1 MMNEKKKIVDMLAGG
16 KINATQA
23 EELLKAI
30 SSKKK
35 SAVRN
40 EKRRMIFE
48 IKEQDS
54 EKKFIHIELPV
65 SLLHAGLKIIP
76 TEAVINT
83 RVGNSTFDI
92 SSINWDDIIS
102 QAAGGDVGD
111 LLYMEINNEDEHPI
125 IIHIYIE

>member
-1 MMNEKKKIVDMLAGG
+1 MNEKKKIVDMLANG
-16 KINATQA
+16 KIDASQA
-23 EELLKAI
+23 EELLKAV

-35 SAVRN
+35 GSVRN

-54 EKKFIHIELPV
+54 EKKIIHVELPV

-76 TEAVINT
+76 KDAVINT
-83 RVGNSTFDI
+83 KIGNSAFDF

-111 LLYMEINNEDEHPI
+111 LLYMEINDEERPL

>member
-1 MMNEKKKIVDMLAGG
+1 MLAGG

>member
-1 MMNEKKKIVDMLAGG
+1 MNEKKKIIDMLAGG
-16 KINATQA
+16 KINAVQA

-30 SSKKK
+30 SSQKRSPVVK
-35 SAVRN
+35 N
-40 EKRRMIFE
+40 EKRRLIFE

-76 TEAVINT
+76 KEAVINAKI
-83 RVGNSTFDI
+83 GNSAFDI
-92 SSINWDDIIS
+92 SSINWDDIFA
-102 QAAGGDVGD
+102 QAAGGEVGD
-111 LLYMEINNEDEHPI
+111 LFYMEIDNEDEHPI

>member
-1 MMNEKKKIVDMLAGG
+1 MNEKKKIIDMLAIG
-16 KINATQA
+16 KINAVQA

-30 SSKKK
+30 STTKK
-35 SAVRN
+35 STVKS
-40 EKRRMIFE
+40 EKRKLIFE

-76 TEAVINT
+76 KEAVINAKI
-83 RVGNSTFDI
+83 GNSAFDV
-92 SSINWDDIIS
+92 SSINWDDIFS
-102 QAAGGDVGD
+102 QAAGGEVGD
-111 LLYMEINNEDEHPI
+111 LFYMEIDTEDEHPI

>member
-1 MMNEKKKIVDMLAGG
+1 MNEKKKIVDMLAGG
-16 KINATQA
+16 KINAAQA

-40 EKRRMIFE
+40 ENRRMIFE

-65 SLLHAGLKIIP
+65 SLLQAGLKIIP
-76 TEAVINT
+76 TEAVINAKI
-83 RVGNSTFDI
+83 GNSAFDV
-92 SSINWDDIIS
+92 SSINWEDIFS
-102 QAAGGDVGD
+102 QAAGGEIGD
-111 LLYMEINNEDEHPI
+111 LFYMEIDSEERPL

>member
-1 MMNEKKKIVDMLAGG
+1 MMNEKKKIIDMLAGG
-16 KINATQA
+16 KINAAQA

-30 SSKKK
+30 STTKK
-35 SAVRN
+35 SAVKS
-40 EKRRMIFE
+40 EKRKLIFE

-76 TEAVINT
+76 KEAVINAKI
-83 RVGNSTFDI
+83 GNSAFDI
-92 SSINWDDIIS
+92 SSINWDDIFS
-102 QAAGGDVGD
+102 QAAGGEVGD
-111 LLYMEINNEDEHPI
+111 LFYMEIDNEDEHPI

>member
-1 MMNEKKKIVDMLAGG
+1 MNEKKKIIDMLAGG
-16 KINATQA
+16 KINAAQA

-35 SAVRN
+35 SSVRN

-76 TEAVINT
+76 KEAVINA
-83 RVGNSTFDI
+83 RVGGAAFDI
-92 SSINWDDIIS
+92 STINWEDIFA
-102 QAAGGDVGD
+102 QAAGGEVGD
-111 LLYMEINNEDEHPI
+111 LFYMEIDNKDEHPI

>member
-1 MMNEKKKIVDMLAGG
+1 MNEKKKIVDMLAGG

>member
-1 MMNEKKKIVDMLAGG
+1 MNEKKKIIDMLAGG
-16 KINATQA
+16 KINAAQA

-35 SAVRN
+35 SSVRN

-54 EKKFIHIELPV
+54 EKKFIHVELPV

-76 TEAVINT
+76 KEAVINA
-83 RVGNSTFDI
+83 RVGGAAFDI
-92 SSINWDDIIS
+92 SAINWEDIFA
-102 QAAGGDVGD
+102 QAAGGEVGD
-111 LLYMEINNEDEHPI
+111 LFYMEIDNKDEHPI

>member
-1 MMNEKKKIVDMLAGG
+1 MNEKKKIVDMLAGG

-76 TEAVINT
+76 KEAVINAKI
-83 RVGNSTFDI
+83 GNSSFDV
-92 SSINWDDIIS
+92 SSINWEDIFS
-102 QAAGGDVGD
+102 QAAGSEAGD
-111 LLYMEINNEDEHPI
+111 LFYMEIDNEDEHPI

>member
-1 MMNEKKKIVDMLAGG
+1 MNEKKKIVDMLAGG
-16 KINATQA
+16 KIDACQA

-30 SSKKK
+30 SSKRK
-35 SAVRN
+35 SSVRS
-40 EKRRMIFE
+40 EKRRLVFE

-54 EKKFIHIELPV
+54 EKQIVHIELPV

-76 TEAVINT
+76 KEAVINA

-111 LLYMEINNEDEHPI
+111 LLYMEINNEDEHPT